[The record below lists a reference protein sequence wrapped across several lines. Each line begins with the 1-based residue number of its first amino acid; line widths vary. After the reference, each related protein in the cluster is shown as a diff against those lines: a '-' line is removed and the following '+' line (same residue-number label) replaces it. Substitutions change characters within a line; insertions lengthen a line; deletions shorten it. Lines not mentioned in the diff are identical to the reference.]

1 MAESNSRQLIR
12 PTEWLILVFVLVVMG
27 MLIIDLGGN
36 VMETI
41 DRDKEAHPVKTSP
54 PDVR

>member
-12 PTEWLILVFVLVVMG
+12 PTDWLILVFVLVVMG

-36 VMETI
+36 VMETV

-54 PDVR
+54 PDVT